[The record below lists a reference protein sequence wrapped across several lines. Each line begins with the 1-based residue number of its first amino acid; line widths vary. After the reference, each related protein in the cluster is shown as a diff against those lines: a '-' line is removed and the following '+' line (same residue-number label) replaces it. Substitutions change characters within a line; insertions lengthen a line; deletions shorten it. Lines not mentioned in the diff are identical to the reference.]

1 MHPRVVPLILC
12 MLLLG
17 AAPAHAQVPGPR
29 RSVTAV
35 RVEQPPV
42 LDGVLDDAA
51 WGQATFTTDFLQKE
65 PDQGLPATLRTEVAF
80 VYDGDALYVGARMF
94 SDSPADI
101 ETVMTRRDESG
112 VAERLILSFD
122 TWNDRRTAY
131 SFAVTA
137 AGQRVDWF
145 HPVDSEYERDFS
157 FNPVWEARTR
167 LTGEGWVA
175 ELRIPFSQ
183 LRFNDG
189 DEQVWGLNLN
199 RYIPRRNED
208 DFWVVVPRH
217 VTGWSS
223 WFGEL
228 TGVRGVRPSRRLELL
243 PYVAGDWQVNAG
255 QNPRAGTPY
264 DARRDWAGRVGGD
277 AKVGL
282 GPNLTLDA
290 TVNPDFG
297 QLEADPAVVNLTAFE
312 TFFEERR
319 PFFTEGSQLFTGN
332 GPTYFYSRRVGASP
346 RLLADLQAQR
356 DYVEAPRASTLWGA
370 GKLTGRLA
378 SGLSVGAL
386 AAVTGHSYADVYDF
400 DTAAEGRVKLE
411 PFTGYG
417 VVRVQQELGE
427 GSVVGA
433 MVTGVHRALTPQG
446 LGESLAFNLPQ
457 QAYTA
462 GADAS
467 FRLGAGGEYVLTA
480 YAGGSY
486 VSGTREAMVRL
497 QRSSAR
503 YYQRPDQTYARLN
516 PEATS
521 LSGYTAGAVLERVSG
536 RNWLWRV
543 RGFAESPGFEIN
555 DVGRLQSADDLDA
568 ELSLTY
574 RDTDPGRW
582 LRGLE
587 ATLALYNDWNYGG
600 VRQSTSVSSTVSVT
614 FPNFWTAEVTTTY
627 LPRAL
632 SDGLTRGGPLMQTGQ
647 GVDLIAE
654 VSNAFSAT
662 TRWSLE
668 TKTWRYET
676 GSHGFTLEGKL
687 GVQPTRR
694 LRLSVEPGV
703 SRYTEEPQYV
713 ATVSGGRAETYG
725 QRYVFGAVE
734 RQELF
739 ARLRADFFVTPD
751 LSVELYAEPFASSG
765 SYSRFGELFQPRGR
779 ALLRYDEASVTRAD
793 GKLRLVAPSG
803 EAFEVDDPDF
813 NLRSLRSN
821 LVVRWEFRPGSTLFV
836 VWQQDRSNNRALGRV
851 LEPDA
856 LGNSFSAPGSHTFA
870 LKLAW
875 WLPVK

>member
-1 MHPRVVPLILC
+1 MGLRVVPFTLC

-17 AAPAHAQVPGPR
+17 GSLAHAQVPGPR
-29 RSVTAV
+29 RKTAAV

-42 LDGVLDDAA
+42 LDGVLDDEA
-51 WGQATFTTDFLQKE
+51 WKQATFTTDLIQKE

-80 VYDGDALYVGARMF
+80 VYDEDALYVGARMF

-112 VAERLILSFD
+112 VAERLIVSLD
-122 TWNDRRTAY
+122 TWHDRRTSY

-157 FNPVWEARTR
+157 FNPVWQARTR

-199 RYIPRRNED
+199 RYVPRRNED
-208 DFWVVVPRH
+208 DFWVAVPRH

-223 WFGEL
+223 WFGDL

-243 PYVAGDWQVNAG
+243 PYVAGDWQVNSG
-255 QNPRAGTPY
+255 RNPRAGTPF
-264 DARRDWAGRVGGD
+264 DARRDYAGRVGGD

-297 QLEADPAVVNLTAFE
+297 QLEADPAVVNLSAFE
-312 TFFEERR
+312 TVFEERR
-319 PFFTEGSQLFTGN
+319 PFFTEGAQLFTGN
-332 GPTYFYSRRVGASP
+332 GPAYFYSRRIGASP
-346 RLLADLQAQR
+346 RLLGDLQSQR
-356 DYVEAPRASTLWGA
+356 DFVEAPRASTLWGA

-386 AAVTGHSYADVYDF
+386 AAVTGHSFADVYDF
-400 DTAAEGRVKLE
+400 DTSEEGRVKLE

-427 GSVVGA
+427 GSMVGA
-433 MVTGVHRALTPQG
+433 MLTGVNRSLTTTGQ
-446 LGESLAFNLPQ
+446 GESLAFNLPR

-467 FRLGAGGEYVLTA
+467 FRLGPGSEYALTA

-486 VSGTREAMVRL
+486 VSGTRDAMLRL

-503 YYQRPDQTYARLN
+503 YYQRPDQTYATLN

-521 LSGYTAGAVLERVSG
+521 LSGYTAGATLERLSG
-536 RNWLWRV
+536 RNWLWSV
-543 RGFAESPGFEIN
+543 RGYAESPGFELN
-555 DVGRLQSADDLDA
+555 DVGRLQSADELTA
-568 ELSLTY
+568 EVSLTY

-587 ATLALYNDWNYGG
+587 ATLSLFNSLNYGG
-600 VRQSTSVSSTVSVT
+600 VRQSTSLSSTVNAT
-614 FPNFWTAEVTTTY
+614 LPNFWTAAVTATY

-632 SDGLTRGGPLMQTGQ
+632 SDVLTRGGPLMQTGQ
-647 GVDLIAE
+647 GVDVIAE
-654 VSNAFSAT
+654 LANAFSAT

-668 TKTWRYET
+668 GKAWRYET
-676 GSHGFTLEGKL
+676 GSHGYTVGGSL

-694 LRLSVEPGV
+694 LRLAVEPGL

-713 ATVSGGRAETYG
+713 ATVAGGRPETYG
-725 QRYVFGAVE
+725 SRYVFGAVE
-734 RQELF
+734 RRELF
-739 ARLRADFFVTPD
+739 ARLRVDFFVTPD

-765 SYSRFGELFQPRGR
+765 RYSRFGELLQARGR
-779 ALLRYDEASVTRAD
+779 ALLRYGDENITRAE
-793 GKLRLVAPSG
+793 GQLRVVDATG
-803 EAFEVDDPDF
+803 TTFVVDDPDF

-821 LVVRWEFRPGSTLFV
+821 LVVRWEFRPGSTLFF
-836 VWQQDRSNNRALGRV
+836 VWQQDRSNEQALGSV

-870 LKLAW
+870 VKLAW
-875 WLPVK
+875 WLPVN